1 MHQADHTSR
10 SSPSLAGRRRAT
22 LAVAVAVLALAASA
36 CSASVSIGGSIDEA
50 ELEQQ
55 VAEQL
60 AATVDNGVVPS
71 IDCPGDLDAEVG
83 ATTTCDLTV
92 EGDDATY
99 RANVEVTAVDD
110 GVASFSVE
118 VDE

>member
-1 MHQADHTSR
+1 MHQIDQTPTHTPAR
-10 SSPSLAGRRRAT
+10 SHAGRRRAA
-22 LAVAVAVLALAASA
+22 LAVGVLALAASA
-36 CSASVSIGGSIDEA
+36 CSASASIGGSIDEA

-55 VAEQL
+55 VSEQL

-92 EGDDATY
+92 EGDDAPIGRTS
-99 RANVEVTAVDD
+99 R
-110 GVASFSVE
+110 
-118 VDE
+118 

>member
-22 LAVAVAVLALAASA
+22 LAVAVAVLALAVSA

-71 IDCPGDLDAEVG
+71 IDCPGGLDAEVG

-110 GVASFSVE
+110 AMDVAGADVP
-118 VDE
+118 